1 MIVTTCKMQVTCT
14 IKTSHQSHNERISY
28 IGGYGWLFTQQQA
41 VHAIFNQQYTFYV
54 RIENRT
60 ADIIIASYQGYPYLK
75 TVLDREQP
83 EQLLCLPDF
92 DEKGVLLNQKQNE
105 IFLESLAE
113 AEAELRILAR

>member
-75 TVLDREQP
+75 TVIDREEP
-83 EQLLCLPDF
+83 EQLLHLPDF
-92 DEKGVLLNQKQNE
+92 DEKGALLHQKQNE
-105 IFLESLAE
+105 IFRESLAE
-113 AEAELRILAR
+113 EELRILVG